1 MARQHRYLQAIGKTV
16 SPFLFGVIVGIAL
29 ILLIALLGQAGLLD
43 LTTILSVAVTEV
55 GLSLFLYYF
64 LGQNRRGDEEEMV
77 NLMDAVEKFSHLKVY
92 KFSVLRT
99 DFYYV
104 ENTTTKEYFKAT
116 ERIESM
122 VDLGV
127 ITVIACKNEEDM
139 RAKLEKNGSH
149 PNEQEPTMVQLKAI
163 KHRRKKAGAVT
174 SPSD

>member
-1 MARQHRYLQAIGKTV
+1 
-16 SPFLFGVIVGIAL
+16 
-29 ILLIALLGQAGLLD
+29 
-43 LTTILSVAVTEV
+43 
-55 GLSLFLYYF
+55 
-64 LGQNRRGDEEEMV
+64 MV